1 MSELL
6 QQQHD
11 NGVLELVL
19 NRPDKKNALTLAM
32 YAGLTEALQS
42 AAGNDQVRAV
52 LLRGEGDSFT
62 AGNDLADFV
71 QCAQRPESMQII
83 LDFLHALV
91 DFPKPL
97 LAAVQGNAV
106 GIGTTMLLHCDHVLV
121 ADNLKAQMPFV
132 KLGLVPEGG
141 SSLLLPGMLGQRLAF
156 ELLVQGGL
164 ITAERACQLGIANQQ
179 VASEQLHD
187 QALAAAAAIIAL
199 PQQAVIQSKAILRA
213 PQRAALHQ
221 VIDEEGQQF
230 AQRLTSPEAQA
241 ILNGFLNKSRR

>member
-6 QQQHD
+6 QQQHE

-32 YAGLTEALQS
+32 YAGLVEALNS
-42 AAGNDQVRAV
+42 AAGNDQVRVV
-52 LLRGEGDSFT
+52 LLRGAGDSFT

-71 QCAQRPESMQII
+71 TCAQRPEGMQTII
-83 LDFLHALV
+83 DFLHTLV

-106 GIGTTMLLHCDHVLV
+106 GIGTTLLLHCDHVVV

-141 SSLLLPGMLGQRLAF
+141 SSLLVPGMLGQRQAF

-164 ITAERACQLGIANQQ
+164 INAERACQLGIANQQ
-179 VASEQLHD
+179 VAVEQLHD

-199 PQQAVIQSKAILRA
+199 PQQAVEQSKAMLRA

-230 AQRLTSPEAQA
+230 VQRLTSEEAQA
-241 ILNGFLNKSRR
+241 ILSGFLNRR

>member
-71 QCAQRPESMQII
+71 QCAQRPESMQTI

-106 GIGTTMLLHCDHVLV
+106 GIGTTLLLHCDHVLV

-179 VASEQLHD
+179 VAPERLYD

-230 AQRLTSPEAQA
+230 AQRLTSPEALA
-241 ILNGFLNKSRR
+241 VLNGFLNKSSR